1 MDCTEDEVG
10 GVVAS
15 ELDTLGSSAVD
26 VSILVAL
33 DWLTPSV
40 GCTEGEMTTDVIVV
54 VVVVVCV
61 CCVVDGFTAATEEL
75 GTTTTEDSGGGM
87 AV

>member
-15 ELDTLGSSAVD
+15 ELVTLESSAVD

-54 VVVVVCV
+54 VVVCV